1 MAIGH
6 GEGIHGCIKAAE
18 SGDPKAQCALG
29 GFYEHGSLGLKQN
42 DFEAAKWYRK
52 AAEQGH
58 AGAQLYLGSLLAEG
72 KGVEQ
77 DFIEAFKWVTLA
89 KQGSAFDKIAATQAH
104 KRLVALMTT
113 EQIAE
118 GQRLAREFIPKKAK

>member
-1 MAIGH
+1 MAREYMVVSKLRNQVI
-6 GEGIHGCIKAAE
+6 
-18 SGDPKAQCALG
+18 PKHNALSG

-42 DFEAAKWYRK
+42 DFEVKLVSQSRRT
-52 AAEQGH
+52 
-58 AGAQLYLGSLLAEG
+58 GSCRSTALSRFIIEG